1 MITTINEFK
10 KIITESILNESIA
23 DKDWARMLDLVLA
36 GNSGEG
42 IANTIK
48 DKKKAIAR
56 FVAGLKLSGSEFKY
70 NENWKSFTSV
80 FNYFGNRA
88 LELGATVEEIKNEYD
103 NAIVPQKYLDKL
115 QTLSSKKLNNRF
127 VGAISKAIIDAGFNI
142 TYLNKGGNALTSV
155 GRDAMARNGRKWTI
169 GYKSQIDVNG
179 QLYDFN
185 FDAITDEGDGPTSYV
200 VADGSAGIFMR
211 MKTWRAVGV
220 REFITQ
226 IIDALNRVTTTT
238 TTI

>member
-1 MITTINEFK
+1 M
-10 KIITESILNESIA
+10 SNESAVNESVA
-23 DKDWARMLDLVLA
+23 DKDWSRMLNLVLT
-36 GNSGEG
+36 GNNGKG

-48 DKKKAIAR
+48 DKKKAIGR
-56 FVAGLKLSGSEFKY
+56 FVAGLKLSNSEFRY
-70 NENWKSFTSV
+70 EESWRSFRGMFTE
-80 FNYFGNRA
+80 FGNRA

-103 NAIVPQKYLDKL
+103 NAIVPQKYLDQLK
-115 QTLSSKKLNNRF
+115 TLSSKKLGNRF

-142 TYLNKGGNALTSV
+142 TYLNKGGNALTQT
-155 GRDAMARNGRKWTI
+155 GRDAMARNGIKWTI
-169 GYKSQIDVNG
+169 GYKTQIDVNG

-200 VADGSAGIFMR
+200 VADGSDAIFMR
-211 MKTWRAVGV
+211 MKSWKAVGV

-226 IIDALNRVTTTT
+226 IIDALNRAT

>member
-10 KIITESILNESIA
+10 KMINESVA
-23 DKDWARMLDLVLA
+23 DKDWSRMLNLVLT
-36 GNSGEG
+36 GNDGEG

-103 NAIVPQKYLDKL
+103 NAIVPQKYLDQL
-115 QTLSSKKLNNRF
+115 QTLSSKKLDNRF

-142 TYLNKGGNALTSV
+142 TYLNKGGNALTPT

-200 VADGSAGIFMR
+200 VADGTASIFMR
-211 MKTWRAVGV
+211 MKTWKAVGV
-220 REFITQ
+220 REFITK
-226 IIDALNRVTTTT
+226 ILEVLNKVANTVITTEHS
-238 TTI
+238 I